1 MLKKPIIYFL
11 LCSSKLVLA
20 TSFPYPLIPGDSLI
34 GNQSPHGQYAYARHE
49 DTLLDI
55 ARNYDIGQNEI
66 LMANPKVDRWLPG
79 ENTKIRI
86 PNSRLLPSTPHEGA
100 VLNLPEF
107 RLYYYPQ
114 QMDGQRRE
122 VITHPIS
129 IGRVDW
135 DTPLGKTEII
145 AKNQNPV
152 WRPPKSIKEEH
163 AANGEI
169 LPDVFPAGPDNPLG
183 LFALRLGVPGYLIHS
198 TNKPY
203 GVGMRVSHGC
213 IRMYPE
219 DIKKLFPQIDT
230 GTPVYIVNQSIKVGW
245 SDNILYIEVY
255 PDLEGNETSYEE
267 RLSLALRLIQKAN
280 DAKLPVLNGKTL
292 KQALKSSNG
301 IPVAIYKREL
311 LSPAEIE

>member
-1 MLKKPIIYFL
+1 MLHKSIVYL
-11 LCSSKLVLA
+11 LFFSSKLVLA
-20 TSFPYPLIPGDSLI
+20 TSFPYPAIPGDSLI

-66 LMANPKVDRWLPG
+66 IMANPEVDRWLPG
-79 ENTKIRI
+79 ENKKIRI
-86 PNSRLLPSTPHEGA
+86 PNSRLLPDTPHDGA

-107 RLYYYPQ
+107 RFYYYPKRVDDQ
-114 QMDGQRRE
+114 PHE
-122 VITHPIS
+122 IITYPIS

-145 AKNQNPV
+145 AKNLNPV

-219 DIKKLFPQIDT
+219 DIKKLFPRIEI

-245 SDNILYIEVY
+245 SDNSLYIEVY
-255 PDLEGNETSYEE
+255 PELKGDESSYEN
-267 RLSLALRLIQKAN
+267 RLNLALRLIQKAN
-280 DAKLPVLNGKTL
+280 NARLPVIQGKAL
-292 KQALKSSNG
+292 KQAIKASNG
-301 IPVAIYKREL
+301 IPVAIYRREL
-311 LSPAEIE
+311 IPP